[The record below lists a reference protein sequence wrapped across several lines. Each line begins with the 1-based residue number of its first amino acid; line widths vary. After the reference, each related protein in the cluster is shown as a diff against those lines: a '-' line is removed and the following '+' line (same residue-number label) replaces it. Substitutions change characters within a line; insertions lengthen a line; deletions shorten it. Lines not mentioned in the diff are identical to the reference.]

1 MSESLLLEF
10 DPLKDK
16 NVEDVSD
23 LSLFDK
29 KRVERLNDIEKSKL
43 IDITVFG
50 KSLSEQDSETDG
62 LVWLL
67 SSLSSHSW

>member
-29 KRVERLNDIEKSKL
+29 KRVEKLNDIEKSKL

-62 LVWLL
+62 LV
-67 SSLSSHSW
+67 

>member
-29 KRVERLNDIEKSKL
+29 KRVERFNDIEKSKL

-50 KSLSEQDSETDG
+50 RSLSEQDSETDG
-62 LVWLL
+62 LV
-67 SSLSSHSW
+67 

>member
-29 KRVERLNDIEKSKL
+29 KRVERLNEVEKSKL
-43 IDITVFG
+43 IDITIFG
-50 KSLSEQDSETDG
+50 KGTTEQDSDTDG
-62 LVWLL
+62 LV
-67 SSLSSHSW
+67 

>member
-29 KRVERLNDIEKSKL
+29 KRVEKLNDIEKSKL

-67 SSLSSHSW
+67 SSLSFHSS